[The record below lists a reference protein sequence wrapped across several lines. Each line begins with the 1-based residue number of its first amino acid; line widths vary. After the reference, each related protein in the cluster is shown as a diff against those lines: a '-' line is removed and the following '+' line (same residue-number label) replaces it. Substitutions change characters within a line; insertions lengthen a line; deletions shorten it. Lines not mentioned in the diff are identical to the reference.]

1 MTSKNL
7 LSISNQ
13 KQKTN
18 PQFYENNI
26 LKEFIDIKI
35 SSPNK
40 SIEKIDTTFQ
50 AKDKVISQIKSENNP
65 DSDYNY
71 KKDFLDLSFDQT
83 KDSNNLGYKRKI
95 LSNKLMT
102 DLTFSLNKDFEFTFQ
117 DKIKNNIISTLSK
130 NNINDNNNKNKDI
143 FNNLNNIDND
153 FILDLC
159 NSNNNLN
166 FKEDNLLE
174 ESIDSSNSNNENSD
188 NFLGLKKSQEEIENI
203 LTEDEIEH
211 AKKNYTPVHCVHIA
225 LNYEE
230 DEEFDIETFNFFLNF
245 IKKYEEKPIS
255 SKIKLVLSYINEKNP
270 ETGKDIYSNKSKNKI
285 LQFWKR
291 EYDIARNNYI
301 QLIKEEEKRKKELK
315 LKQKSNKKNNKYQNI
330 NDESN
335 YNKNNYIS
343 NSNYFNSENKNE
355 ENSLNSNSG
364 SNISSGKY
372 LKYVEIKNNNLK
384 KIIKK

>member
-143 FNNLNNIDND
+143 FNLNNIDND

>member
-315 LKQKSNKKNNKYQNI
+315 IEQKSNKKNNKYQNI

-343 NSNYFNSENKNE
+343 NSNYLYSENKNE